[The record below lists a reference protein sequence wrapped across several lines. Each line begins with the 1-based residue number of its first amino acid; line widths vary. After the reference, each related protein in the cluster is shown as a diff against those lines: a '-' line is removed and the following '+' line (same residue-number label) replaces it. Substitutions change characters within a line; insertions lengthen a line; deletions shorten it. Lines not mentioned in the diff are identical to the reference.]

1 MDGPDHERERER
13 ERELVERLAAGDA
26 SALAALYDR
35 HAGVAFAVVLRIVGD
50 RPGAEEVL
58 QEVFLRVWRRGATY
72 DRAVG
77 GVRPWL
83 LGIAHNLALNELR
96 RRRRRPP
103 EAVPPA
109 NPDAAP
115 WLETLPDPDPGPAE
129 QVWARAR
136 RERLRDALDRLPPPQ
151 RAVVALYA
159 DGYSQSEIAGR
170 LALPLGTVKSRMR
183 RGLQELREIVREE
196 GFDLE

>member
-1 MDGPDHERERER
+1 MDGPEEQQEQAQ

-35 HAGVAFAVVLRIVGD
+35 HAGVAFAVILRIVGD

-58 QEVFLRVWRRGATY
+58 QEVFLRVWRHAATY
-72 DRAVG
+72 DGTVG

-96 RRRRRPP
+96 RRRRRPT
-103 EAVPPA
+103 EAPPA
-109 NPDAAP
+109 HPDAVP

-129 QVWARAR
+129 QVLARAR

-159 DGYSQSEIAGR
+159 DGHSQSEIAAR
-170 LALPLGTVKSRMR
+170 IDLPLGTVKSDR
-183 RGLQELREIVREE
+183 Q
-196 GFDLE
+196 